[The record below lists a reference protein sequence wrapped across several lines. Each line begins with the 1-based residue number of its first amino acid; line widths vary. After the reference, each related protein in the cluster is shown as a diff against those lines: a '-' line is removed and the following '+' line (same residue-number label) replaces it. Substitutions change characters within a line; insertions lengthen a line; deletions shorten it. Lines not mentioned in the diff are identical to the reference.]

1 MVRVRMTASLIGEH
15 GNDLFAGQVA
25 DVSEWFAR
33 YLIGRGAAVLA
44 DPEAPPLRSSPLTTA
59 NLEHGDPVAAHRDPA
74 SPKRGRK

>member
-33 YLIGRGAAVLA
+33 YLLGRGAAVLA

-59 NLEHGDPVAAHRDPA
+59 HLEHGDPVAAHRDPA
-74 SPKRGRK
+74 GPRRGRK